1 MLNPEI
7 FFQALVNGLLMGTVY
22 GIAAVGLSLIW
33 GVLGVVNLAHGSLII
48 LSAYLT
54 YWVFSYTGVPPL
66 TMIPV
71 SIFLGFLVG
80 YMLYSAVG
88 PRVVSLDPS
97 TSVLFFFGL
106 SLLLSNTI
114 LNLWGPDVRGI
125 PWLIQSIEIFGIR
138 VSFARLIALLT
149 TVICFITLYVL
160 IQRTY
165 VGKAI
170 RAVVI
175 NRVGALS
182 IGINVHQIFA
192 LSMGIGIGITF
203 FSGTMIA
210 LVNPFTP
217 VSGEGY
223 LMYSF
228 ASVVLGGIGN
238 IIGTL
243 LAGIFMG
250 VVESFIGVYFS
261 QSISPAAAFIILVL
275 VILVRY
281 RGQK

>member
-1 MLNPEI
+1 MFNPEI
-7 FFQALVNGLLMGTVY
+7 FFQALVNGLLMGTIY

-33 GVLGVVNLAHGSLII
+33 GVLGVVNLAHGSFII

-54 YWVFSYTGVPPL
+54 YWFFVYTGLPPL
-66 TMIPV
+66 STVPL
-71 SIFLGFLVG
+71 SIVLGFAAG
-80 YMLYSAVG
+80 YLLYKAVG
-88 PRVVSLDPS
+88 QKVVSLDPS

-125 PWLIQSIEIFGIR
+125 PWLIQSFQIAEIR
-138 VSFARLIALLT
+138 VSLARLITLAT
-149 TVICFITLYVL
+149 TILCFISLYIL

-165 VGKAI
+165 IGKAI

-175 NRVGALS
+175 NRVGAAAV
-182 IGINVHQIFA
+182 GIDVHSIFA
-192 LSMGIGIGITF
+192 VSMGIGIGVTF

-210 LVNPFTP
+210 MVNPFTP
-217 VSGEGY
+217 ASGEGY

-228 ASVVLGGIGN
+228 ASVVLGGVGN

-243 LAGIFMG
+243 LAGILMG
-250 VVESFIGVYFS
+250 LVESFIGVYFS

-281 RGQK
+281 RGAK